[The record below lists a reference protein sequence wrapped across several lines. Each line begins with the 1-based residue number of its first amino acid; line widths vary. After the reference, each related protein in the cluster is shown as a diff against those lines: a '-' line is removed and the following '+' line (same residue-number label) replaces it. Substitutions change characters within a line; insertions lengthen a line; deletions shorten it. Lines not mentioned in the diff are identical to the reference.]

1 MQQINWGIIGC
12 GDVTEMKSGP
22 AFNKISGSK
31 LVAVMRRNA
40 EKAQDYASRHGVPK
54 WYGAADE
61 LINDPEVNAVYI
73 ATPPSSHAE
82 YTIKVAEAG
91 KPVYVEKPMARTYDE
106 CQKMIRAC
114 EDAGVPLFVAYY
126 RRRLPRFLKI
136 KELVDS
142 GAIGEVRYV
151 NVQLTQPVKKTDLD
165 RENLP
170 WRVLPEIASG
180 GYFFDLASHQLDLLD
195 CILGPVE
202 SANGIVANQAGL
214 YPAEDIVCAN
224 FKFTSGVLANGVWCF
239 TVSEISRLDRTEI
252 VGSKGKIVYSTFEH
266 ESPIEL
272 HSEINPDRVKSK
284 VEEFLPPTPEHI
296 QQPLIQTIVEALQGQ
311 GECPSTGV
319 TAARTSWVMD
329 EMVKK

>member
-22 AFNKISGSK
+22 AFNKIPGSK
-31 LVAVMRRNA
+31 MVAVMRRNA
-40 EKAQDYASRHGVPK
+40 EKAQDYAWRHGVPK
-54 WYGAADE
+54 WYDDADQ
-61 LINDPEVNAVYI
+61 LINDAEVNAVYI

-82 YTIKVAEAG
+82 YTLKVADAG
-91 KPVYVEKPMARTYDE
+91 KPVYVEKPIARNYEE
-106 CQKMIRAC
+106 CQEMIRAC
-114 EDAGVPLFVAYY
+114 NDSGVPLFVAYY

-136 KELVDS
+136 KELVDL

-151 NVQLTQPVKKTDLD
+151 NVQLTHPVKKADLN

-170 WRVLPEIASG
+170 WRVLPEIAGG

-195 CILGPVE
+195 YIFGPIE
-202 SANGIVANQAGL
+202 SANGIAANQAAL
-214 YPAEDIVCAN
+214 YPAEDIVCGN
-224 FKFTSGVLANGVWCF
+224 FKFASGVLGSGVWCF
-239 TVSEISRLDRTEI
+239 TVSETSRQDRTEI

-266 ESPIEL
+266 ESPIEVYAEL
-272 HSEINPDRVKSK
+272 NPDRVPGK

-296 QQPLIQTIVEALQGQ
+296 QQPLIRTIVEELRGQ
-311 GECPSTGV
+311 GHCPSTGV